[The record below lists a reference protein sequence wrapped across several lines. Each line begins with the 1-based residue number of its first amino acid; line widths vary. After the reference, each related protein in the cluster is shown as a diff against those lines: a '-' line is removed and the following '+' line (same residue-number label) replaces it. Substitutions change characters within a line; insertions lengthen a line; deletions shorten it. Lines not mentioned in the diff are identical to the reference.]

1 MQEES
6 SRHDRL
12 SQLVFLKHSNKTHQG
27 IMCETEIRIA
37 YVKKHAYK
45 DREETT
51 HIKIGEED
59 THTHTHIHIYIK
71 DNNNECKNGHK
82 TSVQEAK
89 RSS

>member
-1 MQEES
+1 MS
-6 SRHDRL
+6 SCFLNSYFTTCL
-12 SQLVFLKHSNKTHQG
+12 SETLKQTHQG
-27 IMCETEIRIA
+27 IMCKTEIKIA
-37 YVKKHAYK
+37 YIKKHAYK

-51 HIKIGEED
+51 HIKISEED

-82 TSVQEAK
+82 TSVKEAK

>member
-1 MQEES
+1 
-6 SRHDRL
+6 
-12 SQLVFLKHSNKTHQG
+12 
-27 IMCETEIRIA
+27 MCETEIRIV

-51 HIKIGEED
+51 QIKIGEED
-59 THTHTHIHIYIK
+59 THTHIHIYIK